1 MLASFFVE
9 LKLNMQTCFIH
20 YEYFHLIP
28 LYTSVDYRKIGL
40 HFYMEN
46 LRYTNAT

>member
-28 LYTSVDYRKIGL
+28 LYTSVDYRKNRTSLLYGKLKI
-40 HFYMEN
+40 Y
-46 LRYTNAT
+46 